1 MPAPNRLRGL
11 DDEVIASL
19 ADHAADC
26 SFAGPFLA
34 VWHYARGIQWCREAR
49 DDMRRFSGG
58 LGDETQD
65 TARQAYGATYAR
77 LAQLKAKYDPQ
88 NLFRMNQ
95 NVAPAHAGN
104 NGEMSRVETL
114 DA

>member
-1 MPAPNRLRGL
+1 
-11 DDEVIASL
+11 
-19 ADHAADC
+19 
-26 SFAGPFLA
+26 
-34 VWHYARGIQWCREAR
+34 
-49 DDMRRFSGG
+49 MRRFSGGGMYGNFGG

-65 TARQAYGATYAR
+65 TAARAYGANYAR

-95 NVAPAHAGN
+95 NIVPAHAGN